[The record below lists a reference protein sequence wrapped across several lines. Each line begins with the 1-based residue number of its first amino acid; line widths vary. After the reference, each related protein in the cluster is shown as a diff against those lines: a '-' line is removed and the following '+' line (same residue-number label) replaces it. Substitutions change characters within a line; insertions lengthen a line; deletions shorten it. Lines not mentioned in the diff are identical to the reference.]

1 MPKKKRRG
9 SFKVVVEDADAG
21 GSTDAAELAA
31 AAAAA
36 GGGEDELVFED
47 PYADDYESDGEV
59 VDAAAEGEGEG
70 DAEAAAAAAAAG
82 EAVDALEEQLRVW
95 RPGIDTLG
103 EDEVGCPLS
112 RRPSPRR

>member
-1 MPKKKRRG
+1 MCGPDRLRRLYLPH
-9 SFKVVVEDADAG
+9 SKSG
-21 GSTDAAELAA
+21 GGGGG